1 MSNVSLI
8 DGHIDNGNKT
18 LRCENCVYYDTDRT
32 DQPCCSCIGF
42 ENWESE
48 VDTE

>member
-1 MSNVSLI
+1 MDGGVSLI
-8 DGHIDNGNKT
+8 DGHIDAI
-18 LRCENCVYYDTDRT
+18 RSCENCVYYDMNRQ